1 MTSKQPIPLESL
13 TDGTPITYGVVK
25 PGDAPKDNG
34 VLFIRGGDIKAG
46 NIDRSSLRTISKEV
60 SEQYKRTLLKGG
72 ELLVSLVGNPGEVAI
87 VPAELA
93 GANLAR
99 QVGLIRLDEKRVNK
113 TYVQYYLRSPLG
125 KGQLAANSLGS
136 VQSVINLKEL
146 KKLEIPLPEKS
157 TQDRIAKILLTLDEK
172 IQLNHQINQTLEQ
185 MAQAIF
191 KSWFVDFDPVKAKIA
206 ALEAGGSEDDALLA
220 AMQTI
225 AGSALFTTDAADAN
239 AQTQLAR
246 MQTEHPEQYATL
258 RATAELFPSA
268 MQESELGEIPAGWKV
283 LPLSEMVELIGG
295 GTPKRS
301 EPAYWNG
308 DICWFSVKD
317 APNDGN
323 VFVIDTVEK
332 ITDAGL
338 KGSSTKLLPLGT
350 TIITAR
356 GTVGKLAL
364 TGVVTAMNQ
373 SCYGVIG
380 IDGTGPYLN
389 YLQMQEAVETLQ
401 RNTHGAVFDTITQ
414 ATFGTVFQSQACISL
429 RTNFENLVS
438 PAFEMIKNNLQQI
451 KALSELRDTLLPKL
465 LSGELSVSAA
475 ADQITKA
482 EEVVN
487 VQS

>member
-1 MTSKQPIPLESL
+1 MHCDTWTLEDAHIRLIDGDRGKNYPKQEDFSGSGHCVFLSAKNVTSSGFQFTETIYIGKERHNLLRAGVLERGDIVLTTRGTIGNVAFYDSTIDYPVMRINSGMIIVRADPEAWNARFLYYVLTSDLMQDQIRSL
-13 TDGTPITYGVVK
+13 TSGSAVPQLPARDLKRFKLPRISLALQNK
-25 PGDAPKDNG
+25 
-34 VLFIRGGDIKAG
+34 IESI
-46 NIDRSSLRTISKEV
+46 ISS
-60 SEQYKRTLLKGG
+60 
-72 ELLVSLVGNPGEVAI
+72 I
-87 VPAELA
+87 V
-93 GANLAR
+93 
-99 QVGLIRLDEKRVNK
+99 
-113 TYVQYYLRSPLG
+113 
-125 KGQLAANSLGS
+125 
-136 VQSVINLKEL
+136 
-146 KKLEIPLPEKS
+146 
-157 TQDRIAKILLTLDEK
+157 DRIKI
-172 IQLNHQINQTLEQ
+172 NNQINQTLEQ

-191 KSWFVDFDPVKAKIA
+191 KSWFVDFEPVKAKIA

-220 AMQTI
+220 AMQAI
-225 AGSALFTTDAADAN
+225 AGSALFATDAADTDAP
-239 AQTQLAR
+239 TQLAR
-246 MQTEHPEQYATL
+246 LQADHPEQYTTL

-268 MQESELGEIPAGWKV
+268 MQESELGEIPEGWECM
-283 LPLSEMVELIGG
+283 PLSEMVELIGG

-380 IDGTGPYLN
+380 IEGTGPYLN

-414 ATFGTVFQSQACISL
+414 ATFGTVFQAQACISL
-429 RTNFENLVS
+429 RTNFENLVA

-465 LSGELSVSAA
+465 LSGELSV
-475 ADQITKA
+475 A
-482 EEVVN
+482 EAE
-487 VQS
+487 